1 MVEYPISC
9 VLGVRGSGKT
19 LFMTSLA
26 YKYAAT
32 GKKIIA
38 NYHLIDIEYT
48 YMTFEEISKLPDE
61 LYNAVVLLDEIQ
73 IGADSYEIFKKSNK
87 MITTFATQLRK
98 RKIVMYYST
107 QVFTQTTKRL
117 REQTNYIIQVENT
130 NQKGISKISVFDREK
145 FLDEQHLKSFVFD
158 GRPYFNYYNTD
169 EVVKY
174 SETEIKEGIEI

>member
-26 YKYAAT
+26 YKYNAT
-32 GKKIIA
+32 GKNIIS
-38 NYHLIDIEYT
+38 NYHLIDIPYT
-48 YMTFEEISKLPDE
+48 YMTFEEIAKLPE
-61 LYNAVVLLDEIQ
+61 TLYDAVILLDEIQ

-98 RKIVMYYST
+98 RKIIMYYST

-130 NQKGISKISVFDREK
+130 NQTGIAKISIFNREK
-145 FLDEQHLKSFVFD
+145 FLDEQHLKTFIFD
-158 GRPYFNYYNTD
+158 GRPYFNNYNTD
-169 EVVKY
+169 EVVTF
-174 SETEIKEGIEI
+174 SEKEIKEGIEI